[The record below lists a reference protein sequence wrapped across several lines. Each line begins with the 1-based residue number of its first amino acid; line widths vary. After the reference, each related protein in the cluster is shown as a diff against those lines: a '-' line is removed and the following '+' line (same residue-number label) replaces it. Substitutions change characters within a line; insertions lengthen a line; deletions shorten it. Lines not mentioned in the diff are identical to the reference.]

1 MDNSRKKLL
10 WSVILVILYFLLVFY
25 IGGFNVK
32 DKTELIINVITI
44 VLSVIGIVYECV
56 LIFNK
61 KIDLNKHKNGVL
73 ACSIYFL
80 VVNIIS
86 GVIGFSVT
94 KELNGNKKERR
105 ELPEIELKEYTN
117 KYICLIA
124 FIICLGILLFGSKI
138 ITKFWMLIVFYVVIL
153 SLMIGVFYKQL
164 IHDFKIFKSY
174 FKEYF
179 VLILKT
185 WGKAL
190 VLIMITTIIIQIITN
205 TTQAN
210 NQIALQNS
218 FNSNPV
224 FIAILAMFYAPIA
237 EELMFRGV
245 FRKFIKNKKLFVIVS
260 GVVFGLMH
268 VIDDSKTLAE
278 FSYVF
283 VYSILGI
290 YLAGI
295 YAKTNNL
302 CTNIFMHFMQNTFS
316 VIGMILLM
324 FFPMVI

>member
-283 VYSILGI
+283 IYSILGI

-302 CTNIFMHFMQNTFS
+302 CTNIFMHFMQNTLS

-324 FFPMVI
+324 FM

>member
-1 MDNSRKKLL
+1 MDNNRKKLL

-32 DKTELIINVITI
+32 DKTEVIINIITI
-44 VLSVIGIVYECV
+44 VLSVIGIVYECI

-80 VVNIIS
+80 LVNIIS
-86 GVIGFSVT
+86 GVMGFSVT
-94 KELNGNKKERR
+94 KEINGNKKERR

-302 CTNIFMHFMQNTFS
+302 CTNIFMHFMQNTLS

-324 FFPMVI
+324 FM

>member
-1 MDNSRKKLL
+1 MDNNRKKLL

-32 DKTELIINVITI
+32 DKTELIINIITI
-44 VLSVIGIVYECV
+44 VLSVIGIVYECI

-80 VVNIIS
+80 LVNIIS
-86 GVIGFSVT
+86 GVMGFSVT

-302 CTNIFMHFMQNTFS
+302 CTNIFMHFMQNTLS

-324 FFPMVI
+324 FM

>member
-44 VLSVIGIVYECV
+44 FLSVIGIVYECV

-80 VVNIIS
+80 LVNIIS
-86 GVIGFSVT
+86 GVMGFSVT

-302 CTNIFMHFMQNTFS
+302 CTNIFMHFMQNTLS

-324 FFPMVI
+324 FM

>member
-1 MDNSRKKLL
+1 MDNNRKKIL
-10 WSVILVILYFLLVFY
+10 WSIIFVIFWVLLDYITFHEEKSNKGVIISIIKTSLAAIGVIYEYILLV
-25 IGGFNVK
+25 
-32 DKTELIINVITI
+32 
-44 VLSVIGIVYECV
+44 
-56 LIFNK
+56 NK
-61 KIDLNKHKNGVL
+61 KIDLKKHKIGIL
-73 ACSIYFL
+73 ICSIYFFAL
-80 VVNIIS
+80 NIVS
-86 GVIGFSVT
+86 GVMGFSVV
-94 KELNGNKKERR
+94 KELSDDNKEKR

-124 FIICLGILLFGSKI
+124 FIICLVILLFGGKI
-138 ITKFWMLIVFYVVIL
+138 VTKFWMLVVFYVVIL
-153 SLMIGVFYKQL
+153 SLMVGVFYKQL

-190 VLIMITTIIIQIITN
+190 VLVAIAAIIIYITTN
-205 TTQAN
+205 KMKAN

-245 FRKFIKNKKLFVIVS
+245 FRKFIKNKKLFIIVS

-302 CTNIFMHFMQNTFS
+302 CTNIFMHFMQNTLS

>member
-32 DKTELIINVITI
+32 DKTELITNIITI

-302 CTNIFMHFMQNTFS
+302 CTNIFMHFMQNTLS

-324 FFPMVI
+324 FM

>member
-32 DKTELIINVITI
+32 DKTEVIINVITI

-302 CTNIFMHFMQNTFS
+302 CTNIFMHFMQNTLS

-324 FFPMVI
+324 FM

>member
-302 CTNIFMHFMQNTFS
+302 CTNIFMHFMQNTLS
-316 VIGMILLM
+316 VMGMILLM
-324 FFPMVI
+324 FM

>member
-302 CTNIFMHFMQNTFS
+302 CTNIFMHFMQNTLS

-324 FFPMVI
+324 FM

>member
-1 MDNSRKKLL
+1 MDNNRKKLL

-32 DKTELIINVITI
+32 DKTELIINIITI

-56 LIFNK
+56 LIFSK

-80 VVNIIS
+80 LVNIIS
-86 GVIGFSVT
+86 GVMGFSVT

-190 VLIMITTIIIQIITN
+190 VLIMITTIIIQIITH

-210 NQIALQNS
+210 NQIALQNL

-295 YAKTNNL
+295 YARTNNL
-302 CTNIFMHFMQNTFS
+302 CTNIFMHFMQNTLS
-316 VIGMILLM
+316 IIVMILSM

>member
-1 MDNSRKKLL
+1 MDNNRKKFL

-32 DKTELIINVITI
+32 DKTEVIINIITI

-80 VVNIIS
+80 LVNIIS
-86 GVIGFSVT
+86 GVMGFSVT
-94 KELNGNKKERR
+94 KEINGNKKERR

-190 VLIMITTIIIQIITN
+190 VLIMITTIIIQIITH

-302 CTNIFMHFMQNTFS
+302 CTNIFMHFMQNTLS

-324 FFPMVI
+324 FI

>member
-1 MDNSRKKLL
+1 MDNNRKKLL
-10 WSVILVILYFLLVFY
+10 WSIILVILYFLLVFY

-44 VLSVIGIVYECV
+44 VLSVIGIVYECI

-302 CTNIFMHFMQNTFS
+302 CTNIFMHFIQNTLS

-324 FFPMVI
+324 FM

>member
-10 WSVILVILYFLLVFY
+10 WSIILVILYFLLAFY

-32 DKTELIINVITI
+32 DKTEVLINTITI
-44 VLSVIGIVYECV
+44 VLSVIGIVYECI

-80 VVNIIS
+80 LVNIIS
-86 GVIGFSVT
+86 GVMGFSVT

-210 NQIALQNS
+210 NQIALQNL

-302 CTNIFMHFMQNTFS
+302 CTNIFMHFIQNTLS

-324 FFPMVI
+324 FM

>member
-1 MDNSRKKLL
+1 MDNNRKKLL
-10 WSVILVILYFLLVFY
+10 WSIILVILYFLLAFY
-25 IGGFNVK
+25 IGGFNTK
-32 DKTELIINVITI
+32 DKTELIINIVTI

-210 NQIALQNS
+210 NQIALQNL

-302 CTNIFMHFMQNTFS
+302 CTNIFMHFIQNTLS

-324 FFPMVI
+324 FM

>member
-302 CTNIFMHFMQNTFS
+302 CTNIFMHFMQNTLS

>member
-1 MDNSRKKLL
+1 MDNNRKKLL

-32 DKTELIINVITI
+32 DKTELIVNIITI
-44 VLSVIGIVYECV
+44 VLSVIGIVYECI

-61 KIDLNKHKNGVL
+61 KIDLNKHTNGVL

-80 VVNIIS
+80 LVNIIS
-86 GVIGFSVT
+86 GVMGFSVT
-94 KELNGNKKERR
+94 KEINGNKKERR

-190 VLIMITTIIIQIITN
+190 VLIMITTIIIQIITH

-218 FNSNPV
+218 FNSKPV

-295 YAKTNNL
+295 YARTNNL
-302 CTNIFMHFMQNTFS
+302 CTNIFMHFMQNTLS
-316 VIGMILLM
+316 IIVMILSML
-324 FFPMVI
+324 FPMVI

>member
-1 MDNSRKKLL
+1 MDNNRKKLL

-80 VVNIIS
+80 LVNIIS
-86 GVIGFSVT
+86 GVMGFSVT

-138 ITKFWMLIVFYVVIL
+138 ITKFWMLVVFYVVIL

-302 CTNIFMHFMQNTFS
+302 CTNIFMHFMQNTLS

-324 FFPMVI
+324 FM

>member
-1 MDNSRKKLL
+1 MDNNRKKIL
-10 WSVILVILYFLLVFY
+10 WSIIFVILWVLLDYIIFHEEKSNIGVITSIIETSLAAIGVIYEYILLV
-25 IGGFNVK
+25 
-32 DKTELIINVITI
+32 
-44 VLSVIGIVYECV
+44 
-56 LIFNK
+56 NK
-61 KIDLNKHKNGVL
+61 KIVLKKHKIGIL
-73 ACSIYFL
+73 ICSIYFFAL
-80 VVNIIS
+80 NIVS
-86 GVIGFSVT
+86 GVMGFSVV
-94 KELNGNKKERR
+94 KELSDNKERR

-124 FIICLGILLFGSKI
+124 FIICLGILLFGGKI

-190 VLIMITTIIIQIITN
+190 VLIMITTIIIQIITH

-224 FIAILAMFYAPIA
+224 FIALLAMFYAPIA

-302 CTNIFMHFMQNTFS
+302 CTNIFMHFMQNTLS
-316 VIGMILLM
+316 VIGMILSM
-324 FFPMVI
+324 FFPMVV

>member
-1 MDNSRKKLL
+1 MDNNRKKLL
-10 WSVILVILYFLLVFY
+10 WSIILVILYFLLAFY
-25 IGGFNVK
+25 IGGFNTK
-32 DKTELIINVITI
+32 DKTELIINIVTI

-80 VVNIIS
+80 LVNIIS
-86 GVIGFSVT
+86 GVMGFSVT

-138 ITKFWMLIVFYVVIL
+138 ITEFWMLIVFYVVIL

-190 VLIMITTIIIQIITN
+190 VLIMITTIIIQIITH

-302 CTNIFMHFMQNTFS
+302 CTNIFMHFMQNTLS

-324 FFPMVI
+324 FM

>member
-44 VLSVIGIVYECV
+44 FLSVIGIVYECV

-138 ITKFWMLIVFYVVIL
+138 ITEFWMLIVFYVVIL

-302 CTNIFMHFMQNTFS
+302 CTNIFMHFMQNTLS

-324 FFPMVI
+324 FM

>member
-1 MDNSRKKLL
+1 MDNNRKKLL

-32 DKTELIINVITI
+32 DKTEVIINIITI

-80 VVNIIS
+80 LVNIIS
-86 GVIGFSVT
+86 GVMGFSVT

-302 CTNIFMHFMQNTFS
+302 CTNIFMHFMQNTLS

-324 FFPMVI
+324 FM

>member
-1 MDNSRKKLL
+1 MDNNRKKIL
-10 WSVILVILYFLLVFY
+10 WSIIFVILWVLLDYIIFHEEKSNIGVITSIIETSLAAIGVIYEYILLV
-25 IGGFNVK
+25 
-32 DKTELIINVITI
+32 
-44 VLSVIGIVYECV
+44 
-56 LIFNK
+56 NK
-61 KIDLNKHKNGVL
+61 KIVLKKHKIGIL
-73 ACSIYFL
+73 ICSIYFFAL
-80 VVNIIS
+80 NIVS
-86 GVIGFSVT
+86 GVMGFSVV
-94 KELNGNKKERR
+94 KELSDNKERR

-124 FIICLGILLFGSKI
+124 FIICLGILLFGGKI
-138 ITKFWMLIVFYVVIL
+138 VTKFWMLVVFYVVIL
-153 SLMIGVFYKQL
+153 SLMVGVFYKQL

-190 VLIMITTIIIQIITN
+190 VLVAIAAIIIYITTDKMK
-205 TTQAN
+205 AN

-224 FIAILAMFYAPIA
+224 FIALLSMFYAPIA

-245 FRKFIKNKKLFVIVS
+245 LRKFIKNKKLFVIVS

-295 YAKTNNL
+295 YARTNNL
-302 CTNIFMHFMQNTFS
+302 CTNIFMHFMQNTLS
-316 VIGMILLM
+316 VIGMILSM
-324 FFPMVI
+324 FFPMVV

>member
-1 MDNSRKKLL
+1 MDNNRKKIL
-10 WSVILVILYFLLVFY
+10 WSIIFVILWVLLDYIIFHEEKSNIGVIISIIETSLAAIGVIYEYILLV
-25 IGGFNVK
+25 
-32 DKTELIINVITI
+32 
-44 VLSVIGIVYECV
+44 
-56 LIFNK
+56 NK
-61 KIDLNKHKNGVL
+61 KIVLKKHKIGIL
-73 ACSIYFL
+73 ICSIYFFAL
-80 VVNIIS
+80 NIVS
-86 GVIGFSVT
+86 GVMGFSVV
-94 KELNGNKKERR
+94 KELSDNKERR

-124 FIICLGILLFGSKI
+124 FIICLGILLFGGKI
-138 ITKFWMLIVFYVVIL
+138 VTKFWMLVVFYVVIL
-153 SLMIGVFYKQL
+153 SLMVGVFYKQL

-190 VLIMITTIIIQIITN
+190 VLVAIAAIIIYIITDKMK
-205 TTQAN
+205 AN

-224 FIAILAMFYAPIA
+224 FIALLSMFYAPIA

-245 FRKFIKNKKLFVIVS
+245 LRKFIKNKKLFVIVS

-295 YAKTNNL
+295 YARTNNL
-302 CTNIFMHFMQNTFS
+302 CTNIFMHFMQNTLS
-316 VIGMILLM
+316 VIGMILSM
-324 FFPMVI
+324 FFPMVV

>member
-80 VVNIIS
+80 LVNIIS
-86 GVIGFSVT
+86 GVMGFSVT

-302 CTNIFMHFMQNTFS
+302 CTNIFMHFMQNTLS

-324 FFPMVI
+324 FM

>member
-205 TTQAN
+205 ITQAN

-302 CTNIFMHFMQNTFS
+302 CTNIFMHFMQNTLS

-324 FFPMVI
+324 FM

>member
-1 MDNSRKKLL
+1 MDNNRKKLL
-10 WSVILVILYFLLVFY
+10 WSIILVILYFLLVFY

-32 DKTELIINVITI
+32 DKTELITNIITI

-61 KIDLNKHKNGVL
+61 KIDLNRHKNGVL

-80 VVNIIS
+80 LVNIIS
-86 GVIGFSVT
+86 GVMGFSVT

-302 CTNIFMHFMQNTFS
+302 CTNIFMHFMQNTLS

-324 FFPMVI
+324 FM

>member
-1 MDNSRKKLL
+1 MDNNRKKIL
-10 WSVILVILYFLLVFY
+10 WSIIFVILWVLLDYIIFHEEKSNIGVITSIIETSLAAIGVIYEYILLV
-25 IGGFNVK
+25 
-32 DKTELIINVITI
+32 
-44 VLSVIGIVYECV
+44 
-56 LIFNK
+56 NK
-61 KIDLNKHKNGVL
+61 KIVLKKHKIGIL
-73 ACSIYFL
+73 ICSIYFFAL
-80 VVNIIS
+80 NIVS
-86 GVIGFSVT
+86 GVMGFSVV
-94 KELNGNKKERR
+94 KELSDNKERR

-124 FIICLGILLFGSKI
+124 FIICLGILLFGGKI
-138 ITKFWMLIVFYVVIL
+138 VTKFWMLVVFYVVIL
-153 SLMIGVFYKQL
+153 SLMVGVFYKQL

-190 VLIMITTIIIQIITN
+190 VLVAIAAIIIYITTDKMK
-205 TTQAN
+205 AN

-224 FIAILAMFYAPIA
+224 FIALLSMFYAPIA

-245 FRKFIKNKKLFVIVS
+245 LRKFIKNKKLFVIVS

-302 CTNIFMHFMQNTFS
+302 CTNIFMHFMQNTLS
-316 VIGMILLM
+316 VIVMILSM
-324 FFPMVI
+324 FFPMVV

>member
-1 MDNSRKKLL
+1 MDNNRKKIL
-10 WSVILVILYFLLVFY
+10 WSIIFVIFWVLLDYITFHEEKSNKGVIISIIEISLAAIGVIYEYILLVNKE
-25 IGGFNVK
+25 IDLK
-32 DKTELIINVITI
+32 KHK
-44 VLSVIGIVYECV
+44 IGI
-56 LIFNK
+56 LI
-61 KIDLNKHKNGVL
+61 
-73 ACSIYFL
+73 CSIYFFAL
-80 VVNIIS
+80 NIVS
-86 GVIGFSVT
+86 GVMGFSVV
-94 KELNGNKKERR
+94 KELSDDNKEKR

-124 FIICLGILLFGSKI
+124 FIICLGILLFGGKI
-138 ITKFWMLIVFYVVIL
+138 VTKFWMLVVFYVVIL
-153 SLMIGVFYKQL
+153 SLMVGVFYKQL

-190 VLIMITTIIIQIITN
+190 VLVAIAAIIINITTN
-205 TTQAN
+205 KMKAN

-224 FIAILAMFYAPIA
+224 FIALLAMFYAPIA

-302 CTNIFMHFMQNTFS
+302 CTNIFMHFMQNTLS
-316 VIGMILLM
+316 VIGMILSM
-324 FFPMVI
+324 FFPIVV

>member
-32 DKTELIINVITI
+32 DKTELIINIITI
-44 VLSVIGIVYECV
+44 FLSVIGIVYECV

-153 SLMIGVFYKQL
+153 SLMIGAFYKQL

-295 YAKTNNL
+295 YARTNNL
-302 CTNIFMHFMQNTFS
+302 CTNIFMHFMQNTLS

-324 FFPMVI
+324 FM

>member
-25 IGGFNVK
+25 VGGFNVK

-86 GVIGFSVT
+86 GVMGFSVT

-245 FRKFIKNKKLFVIVS
+245 FRKFIKNKKLFIIVS

-302 CTNIFMHFMQNTFS
+302 CTNIFMHFMQNTLS

-324 FFPMVI
+324 FM

>member
-44 VLSVIGIVYECV
+44 FLSVIGIVYECV

-245 FRKFIKNKKLFVIVS
+245 FRKFIKNKKLFIIVS
-260 GVVFGLMH
+260 GVIFGLMH

-302 CTNIFMHFMQNTFS
+302 CTNIFMHFMQNTLS

-324 FFPMVI
+324 FM